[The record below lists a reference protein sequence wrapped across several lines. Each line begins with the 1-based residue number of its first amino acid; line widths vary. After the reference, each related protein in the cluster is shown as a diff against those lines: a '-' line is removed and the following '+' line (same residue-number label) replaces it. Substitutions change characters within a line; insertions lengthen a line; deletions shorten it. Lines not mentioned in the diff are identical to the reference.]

1 MPNIV
6 AKNLKNVELPVK
18 FNEVEFIWEA
28 KSNDEKLIYTK
39 ALECEF
45 CLVVK
50 DRGNSY
56 VIKCDK
62 LTRPAKLE
70 AVQMALEAYKQLFAS
85 DVISQATAVKKP
97 KNLESKYIINSD
109 ELLNRLEDCEYKR
122 IFVEIGF
129 GSGRHLLY
137 QAKENPE
144 ALIIGIEVY
153 KPACLQVENLAGI
166 NGLKNIVLL
175 NLDARLVMS
184 LLKSN
189 SIDRLFLHFPVPWGK
204 SKMRRVVS
212 PQFALECQRTLKDGG
227 TFELRSDD
235 RDYTDFTIG
244 CFMDLKNANI
254 QIFKNRFLEISSK
267 YEDRWIRQNKDIY
280 DVICAF
286 YGSSDELD
294 LDFKFEFSGL
304 ELEYIKSNFANKTI
318 KYSDHF
324 IHLERIYTLD
334 NGDALVRVAFGSFY
348 RPEHR
353 YLLISRQN
361 TIYLFKKPL
370 LTPENIKAH
379 NNLED
384 MLKCATL

>member
-28 KSNDEKLIYTK
+28 KSNDEKLVYTK
-39 ALECEF
+39 ALGCEF

-324 IHLERIYTLD
+324 IHLERIYILD

>member
-28 KSNDEKLIYTK
+28 KSNDEKLVYTK
-39 ALECEF
+39 ALGCEF

-109 ELLNRLEDCEYKR
+109 ELLNRLEDCEYKI

-189 SIDRLFLHFPVPWGK
+189 SIDRLFLHFPVPWGN

-244 CFMDLKNANI
+244 CFMDLKNANM

-324 IHLERIYTLD
+324 IHLERIYILD

-384 MLKCATL
+384 MLKCATS

>member
-28 KSNDEKLIYTK
+28 KSNDEKLVYTK
-39 ALECEF
+39 ALGCEF

-70 AVQMALEAYKQLFAS
+70 AVQIALEAYRQLFAS

-166 NGLKNIVLL
+166 NGLKNIILL

-244 CFMDLKNANI
+244 CFMDLKNANM

-324 IHLERIYTLD
+324 IHLERIYILD

>member
-28 KSNDEKLIYTK
+28 KSNDEKLVYTK
-39 ALECEF
+39 ALGCEF

-70 AVQMALEAYKQLFAS
+70 AVQIALEAYKQLFAS
-85 DVISQATAVKKP
+85 DVISQATAVKKS

-324 IHLERIYTLD
+324 IHLERIYILD

-370 LTPENIKAH
+370 LTQENIKAH

-384 MLKCATL
+384 ILKCATL

>member
-39 ALECEF
+39 ALGCEF

-97 KNLESKYIINSD
+97 KNLDSKYIINSD

-324 IHLERIYTLD
+324 IHLERIYILD

>member
-39 ALECEF
+39 ALGCEF

-324 IHLERIYTLD
+324 IHLERIYILD

>member
-28 KSNDEKLIYTK
+28 KSNDEKLVYTK
-39 ALECEF
+39 ALGCEF

-85 DVISQATAVKKP
+85 DVISQATAIKKP

-244 CFMDLKNANI
+244 CFMDLKNANM

-324 IHLERIYTLD
+324 IHLERIYILD

-384 MLKCATL
+384 MLKCATS

>member
-6 AKNLKNVELPVK
+6 AKKLKNVELPVK

-28 KSNDEKLIYTK
+28 KSNDEKLVYTK
-39 ALECEF
+39 ALGCEF

-244 CFMDLKNANI
+244 CFMDLKNANM

-304 ELEYIKSNFANKTI
+304 ELEYIKSNFANKAI

-324 IHLERIYTLD
+324 IHLERIYILD

-384 MLKCATL
+384 MLKCATS

>member
-39 ALECEF
+39 ALGCEF

-62 LTRPAKLE
+62 LTRPANLE
-70 AVQMALEAYKQLFAS
+70 AVQMALEAYKQLFVS

-324 IHLERIYTLD
+324 IHLERIYILD

>member
-28 KSNDEKLIYTK
+28 KSNDEKLVYTK

-85 DVISQATAVKKP
+85 DVISQATAVKKS

-166 NGLKNIVLL
+166 NGLTNIVLL

-244 CFMDLKNANI
+244 CFMDLKNANM

-324 IHLERIYTLD
+324 IHLERIYILD

>member
-39 ALECEF
+39 ALGCEF

-62 LTRPAKLE
+62 LTRPANLE

-324 IHLERIYTLD
+324 IHLERIYILD

>member
-166 NGLKNIVLL
+166 NRLKNIVLL

>member
-62 LTRPAKLE
+62 LTRPANLE
-70 AVQMALEAYKQLFAS
+70 AVQMALEAYKQLFVS

-324 IHLERIYTLD
+324 IHLERIYILD

>member
-28 KSNDEKLIYTK
+28 KSNDEKLVYTK

-244 CFMDLKNANI
+244 CFMDLKNANM

-324 IHLERIYTLD
+324 IHLERIYILD

>member
-28 KSNDEKLIYTK
+28 KSNDEKLVYTK
-39 ALECEF
+39 ALGCEF

-50 DRGNSY
+50 NRGNSY

-324 IHLERIYTLD
+324 IHLERIYILD

>member
-28 KSNDEKLIYTK
+28 KSNGEKLVYTK
-39 ALECEF
+39 ALGCEF

-324 IHLERIYTLD
+324 IHLERIYILD

>member
-6 AKNLKNVELPVK
+6 AKNLKNIELPVK

-28 KSNDEKLIYTK
+28 KSNDEKLVYTK
-39 ALECEF
+39 ALGCEF

-244 CFMDLKNANI
+244 CFMDLKNANM

-324 IHLERIYTLD
+324 IHLERIYILD

>member
-304 ELEYIKSNFANKTI
+304 KLEYIKSNFANKTI

-324 IHLERIYTLD
+324 IHLERIYILD

>member
-28 KSNDEKLIYTK
+28 KSNDEKLVYTK
-39 ALECEF
+39 ALGCEF

-70 AVQMALEAYKQLFAS
+70 AVQIALEAYKQLFAS

-254 QIFKNRFLEISSK
+254 QIFKNRFLEVSSK

-324 IHLERIYTLD
+324 IHLERIYILD

>member
-28 KSNDEKLIYTK
+28 KSNGEKLVYTK
-39 ALECEF
+39 ALGCEF

-109 ELLNRLEDCEYKR
+109 ELLNRLEDYEYKR

-324 IHLERIYTLD
+324 IHLERIYILD